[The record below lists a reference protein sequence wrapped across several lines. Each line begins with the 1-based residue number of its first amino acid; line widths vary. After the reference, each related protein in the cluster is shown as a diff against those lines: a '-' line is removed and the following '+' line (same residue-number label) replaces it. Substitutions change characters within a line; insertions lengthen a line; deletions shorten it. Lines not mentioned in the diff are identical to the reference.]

1 VYVPEIST
9 SSSLPPRSTLLVRS
23 SKVFHCGLTLHQ
35 EKRDLEIPLDF
46 LRISKKREI
55 LGNHGNRQEISGNNC
70 KFLRRLENCSTF
82 FLIFHY
88 EIYISLI
95 TSCYLQL
102 CMPTL
107 NAMLSVEEE

>member
-1 VYVPEIST
+1 M
-9 SSSLPPRSTLLVRS
+9 
-23 SKVFHCGLTLHQ
+23 HLHQ

-46 LRISKKREI
+46 LRISKKQEI
-55 LGNHGNRQEISGNNC
+55 SGNHGNRQETSGNNS
-70 KFLRRLENCSTF
+70 KFLRRLGNCSTF

-102 CMPTL
+102 CMPTS